1 METVRKGMLG
11 NTQGDGNVSYLF
23 SSFKIKSGGKTGTA
37 ESGSKRPHAW
47 YTAFAPYDSPE
58 IVVTVM
64 AEHAGHGSEVSAP
77 ATKEIFDWYFK
88 NR

>member
-1 METVRKGMLG
+1 MYE
-11 NTQGDGNVSYLF
+11 NTRGDGNVSYLF
-23 SSFKIKSGGKTGTA
+23 SSFKPNSAGKTGTA
-37 ESGSKRPHAW
+37 ESGTKTPHAW
-47 YTAFAPYDSPE
+47 YTAFAPYDNPE

-88 NR
+88 RK